1 VNKCIFYG
9 AGDYAKDHFEDY
21 LREHEPICFCDRRA
35 VEGMELCGLP
45 VLPPSACLEKYPDA
59 PILITVNPLET
70 KPLVQ
75 EYLKCELGIPAK
87 RIINWTGYDRSLSCG
102 FLESS
107 AYFHENKCHM
117 CCSPFMAERV
127 PEAYF
132 KANDTPQ
139 QKVDIFV
146 NLRDSVRKALRTGE
160 QCACSDC
167 PEIKE
172 MWCLKEPQITFIV
185 PMFYNICNLKCIYCN
200 HIKNINN
207 PDISKPS
214 EFDDIGFW
222 PIFLELRSRKFINRD
237 ILVQLAKGEI
247 TVHPKR
253 KEILSSLN
261 GFKTQILS
269 NLVLWDEA
277 LEQHLSLGNSK
288 VLCSVDAGT
297 RETYAS
303 IKGADYF
310 HQVCENLKRVV
321 KLSKL
326 ELKYIFMAGIN
337 DNDKDVEGFIRL
349 AAEIRPNS
357 VMLSRD
363 YRDLSPLG
371 DRVLDSMA
379 KIITAMNNL
388 AIKATTLG
396 GNLSKNENE
405 RLALFLVEH
414 CGSS

>member
-1 VNKCIFYG
+1 
-9 AGDYAKDHFEDY
+9 
-21 LREHEPICFCDRRA
+21 
-35 VEGMELCGLP
+35 
-45 VLPPSACLEKYPDA
+45 
-59 PILITVNPLET
+59 
-70 KPLVQ
+70 
-75 EYLKCELGIPAK
+75 
-87 RIINWTGYDRSLSCG
+87 
-102 FLESS
+102 
-107 AYFHENKCHM
+107 M
-117 CCSPFMAERV
+117 CCSPYMAGRA
-127 PEAYF
+127 PEAFF

-146 NLRDSVRKALRTGE
+146 NLRDSLRKSLRTGE

-172 MWCLKEPQITFIV
+172 MWCLKEPKIISIAQGFLS
-185 PMFYNICNLKCIYCN
+185 PCNLKCVYCGQ
-200 HIKNINN
+200 IEYMSKLYESENI
-207 PDISKPS
+207 
-214 EFDDIGFW
+214 DDFW
-222 PIFLELRSRKFINRD
+222 PIFLELRSRKLIDQDTFVS
-237 ILVQLAKGEI
+237 LGVGEI

-288 VLCSVDAGT
+288 VNCSVDAGT
-297 RETYAS
+297 RETYAA

-349 AAEIRPNS
+349 AAEIRPNL
-357 VMLSRD
+357 VILSRD
-363 YRDLSPLG
+363 HRDVSPFG
-371 DRVLDSMA
+371 GEVLDSMA

-388 AIKATTLG
+388 AIKVTLNRG
-396 GNLSKNENE
+396 SFSKNE
-405 RLALFLVEH
+405 RLARLVLER
-414 CGSS
+414 CGNS

>member
-1 VNKCIFYG
+1 MNKCIFYG

-87 RIINWTGYDRSLSCG
+87 RIINWTGYDRVLSCC

-107 AYFHENKCHM
+107 VFLHGNKWHM
-117 CCSPFMAERV
+117 CCSPYMAGRA
-127 PEAYF
+127 PEAFF

-146 NLRDSVRKALRTGE
+146 NLRDSLRKSLRTGE

-172 MWCLKEPQITFIV
+172 MWCLKEPKIISIAQGFLS
-185 PMFYNICNLKCIYCN
+185 PCNLKCVYCGQ
-200 HIKNINN
+200 IEYMSKLYESENI
-207 PDISKPS
+207 
-214 EFDDIGFW
+214 DDFW
-222 PIFLELRSRKFINRD
+222 PIFLELRSRKLIDQDTFVS
-237 ILVQLAKGEI
+237 LGVGEI

-288 VLCSVDAGT
+288 VNCSVDAGT

-303 IKGADYF
+303 I
-310 HQVCENLKRVV
+310 
-321 KLSKL
+321 
-326 ELKYIFMAGIN
+326 
-337 DNDKDVEGFIRL
+337 
-349 AAEIRPNS
+349 
-357 VMLSRD
+357 
-363 YRDLSPLG
+363 
-371 DRVLDSMA
+371 
-379 KIITAMNNL
+379 
-388 AIKATTLG
+388 
-396 GNLSKNENE
+396 
-405 RLALFLVEH
+405 
-414 CGSS
+414 